1 MLYTPGCPWP
11 LFSKSNVC
19 QTSIVAIVFA
29 ICVISWSIFRC
40 SELRCSVVITM
51 KSSYLDCLPMEL
63 VLLPLG
69 VAALSLSIHFH
80 MNIMEHCRWT
90 FHAVFCVLVIVGQ
103 VDSRRLGFSFI
114 LVTHKRRNI
123 VKTCCW
129 KTKKRRVENL
139 WFPQLW
145 VRRCNSSLSFRCW
158 LMLYRAP
165 LIKRKRSLVVVIVAT
180 TNSVGLCICLR
191 RYFAF
196 VR

>member
-1 MLYTPGCPWP
+1 MPNVNCRHCFCNLRHIMVNFP
-11 LFSKSNVC
+11 LFGIALQCRNHN
-19 QTSIVAIVFA
+19 
-29 ICVISWSIFRC
+29 
-40 SELRCSVVITM
+40 

-90 FHAVFCVLVIVGQ
+90 FHAVFCVLVIYGQ
-103 VDSRRLGFSFI
+103 VDSRRLGFSFV

-139 WFPQLW
+139 
-145 VRRCNSSLSFRCW
+145 VVSSALG
-158 LMLYRAP
+158 A
-165 LIKRKRSLVVVIVAT
+165 SLQFIVLVSLLVDVV
-180 TNSVGLCICLR
+180 
-191 RYFAF
+191 
-196 VR
+196 